1 LTFTDNADTN
11 DTGKNIVYL
20 DNAAT
25 SFPKAPNIGKEMKE
39 AVEKYGVNPG
49 RSNHSLAMKANQV
62 IYEAREVIS
71 DFFNV
76 GMPENIIFTLNATHA
91 INFGLKGFLKK
102 GDHVIISDREHNSV
116 YRPLYAMQSQG
127 IIEADNAITNPY
139 DDYATVKNFEKLI
152 KKNTKII
159 AVMSASNVT
168 GILLPIIEISELAKK
183 YGLLLFVDASQ
194 SGGIL
199 PINMKTAGIDILALP
214 GHKGLLGPHGTGM
227 LIVREGISLDTIIEG
242 GSGINSS
249 QPIQPEEYPERME
262 SGTQNLIG
270 IAGLKDSVEYVKKA
284 GLEKIYKHE
293 LALKNKTVY
302 YLSGIDGITVYE
314 CNKFDTKI
322 NSLGVVSFNIKG
334 MSSNDVAEKLDNY
347 GICVRSGLHCAP
359 LAHNAIGTMPDG
371 CVRASFGLFNKESDA
386 DRLIESIHKIA
397 RGK

>member
-1 LTFTDNADTN
+1 MTFTDNADTN